1 MTRTNV
7 GSPKGREP
15 YGDGGPVVVVGITPY
30 QGRRES
36 RLQGQGGQVIGYS
49 NNPGGMRNAERRNGA
64 GCPPSHRRAGRSE
77 TIISGSGG
85 GRREQD
91 HSNGTSPDGLPRAT
105 ACPTATPKNY
115 WLNAVSRLAM
125 SRSF

>member
-1 MTRTNV
+1 M
-7 GSPKGREP
+7 GSPNGREP

-49 NNPGGMRNAERRNGA
+49 NTREACEMQNAETVLGVLR
-64 GCPPSHRRAGRSE
+64 SHRRAGRWE

-85 GRREQD
+85 GCREQD
-91 HSNGTSPDGLPRAT
+91 HSSGTSPDGLPRAMG
-105 ACPTATPKNY
+105 CPIAMSKSS
-115 WLNAVSRLAM
+115 WLNAVC
-125 SRSF
+125 RSIT

>member
-1 MTRTNV
+1 MQP
-7 GSPKGREP
+7 SGREP
-15 YGDGGPVVVVGITPY
+15 YGDGGPVVFVGITPY

-105 ACPTATPKNY
+105 PCPTVTSK
-115 WLNAVSRLAM
+115 SC
-125 SRSF
+125 